1 MTRRRIKKASIHR
14 IALVPRGANRMPV
27 LYKSAEQE
35 VDLCPLTKLDEER
48 GELLAVVY
56 APEHRDS
63 HGDIASAEVI
73 REMAHEFVKNGAE
86 LDLRHGEEAL
96 RPEQAHLAESFIVQ
110 KNDER
115 FIGWSDYD
123 GKPVDLEGAWAV
135 VLKIEDPEL
144 RQLYRDGKWNGVSMA
159 GPGLVEIEKS
169 TMEVDRFLEELSKKL
184 AGTITESP
192 EEIDMKPEELK
203 DFLKEANADLAK
215 SLADVI
221 AGVLSKK
228 AEEAV
233 EEPKAEAP
241 IDISKETDPAK
252 LLAFAKQKRIDAL
265 RKEFDFE
272 VATAEDIIEF
282 QKALQ
287 DIEVEFD
294 SMAQDLKKSAARPA
308 SRQRAD
314 ATPAASDAAVSEDLS
329 KDERDLAKAGFEIG
343 KLANSLRGY

>member
-14 IALVPRGANRMPV
+14 IALVPKGANRMPV

-63 HGDIASAEVI
+63 HGDIASADVI
-73 REMAHEFVKNGAE
+73 RDMAHQFVKNGAE
-86 LDLRHGEEAL
+86 LDLRHDDKPL
-96 RPEQAHLAESFIVQ
+96 KPEQAHLAESFIVQ
-110 KNDER
+110 KGDER
-115 FIGWSDYD
+115 FSGWSDYD
-123 GKPVDLEGAWAV
+123 GNPVDLEGAWAV

-169 TMEVDRFLEELSKKL
+169 TAEVDKFLEELTKRL
-184 AGTITESP
+184 AGTNTESP

-203 DFLKEANADLAK
+203 EFLKESNAELAK
-215 SLADVI
+215 TLAETL
-221 AGVLSKK
+221 AGVLAPK
-228 AEEAV
+228 AEEAPK
-233 EEPKAEAP
+233 EEPQV
-241 IDISKETDPAK
+241 DISKETDPAK

-272 VATAEDIIEF
+272 TATAEDIIDF

-287 DIEVEFD
+287 SIEDEFD
-294 SMAQDLKKSAARPA
+294 TMSQDLKKSPARPA
-308 SRQRAD
+308 SRQRTEA
-314 ATPAASDAAVSEDLS
+314 AVAASDAPVSDDLS
-329 KDERDLAKAGFEIG
+329 KEERDLAKAGHEIG